1 MTPTSPPG
9 GGTTSSA
16 PRPPARNKSSSALST
31 HTLRSLSST
40 TSTGKPRRNK
50 SSSSLAAGAHHHSAG
65 HHPVSF
71 AHHRKNSHGAHA
83 MRRQNSAT
91 GGSQRKAP
99 GGGPFGLG
107 MTTMPAAEDGGEHG
121 GHDDEQR
128 GEGEQRDADGDEDRA
143 QARAHRPDLG
153 RRRTSS
159 SSTATVVAS
168 DRGGRSSER
177 GRSRSRSRMREEDVE
192 HAPAVEEPQE
202 QAQPPAPRS
211 VSPAAPASDHHL
223 RVEAH
228 DSAMSYKGKGRMSGS
243 VTSTSDW
250 ESATDSP
257 APIGKKLPDV
267 EVRREFQP
275 EEQSALGQALD
286 ERGDEASAQQELDEL
301 VQQKPPGRANGKK
314 AKFSL
319 GVSDDLD
326 DPEEIDRQAAAQLDD
341 DHVDPAPDGVAPAAA
356 SSPTA
361 TAAVP
366 AMPAILRDVKL
377 TAPMPVPPKPEP
389 DGEQEAAGLAAPA
402 PVSAPQHLSPPDT
415 SPIGGASA
423 GEPSLASAAQPEL
436 AFPNKP
442 PSNPPSNPNSQ
453 PPSRKA
459 SGTQLFRPGETLK
472 PNSPPRPPS
481 PIRPTAQRARPL
493 RKSSNASIMSGAST
507 RSHVPRPAPQFRRSA
522 SGAPAFVD
530 RGAAVRA
537 ELASPGP
544 DSGSGSESQ
553 RREVV
558 GERGPARMQ
567 HQRGESVGSMRSLRQ
582 AADATVAQPRRS
594 QTLGP
599 ADAQRVRVSEPQGTA
614 LAKLGTIAAAHASRS
629 TTPLSTS
636 AGASGYEGALTHAKR
651 SASGYFSALRGFT
664 GLPAG
669 ASTPPL
675 SPSAGT
681 GGQRAVPGASSQL
694 STSFGRST
702 RPRSS
707 PSPRQPALV
716 VKFVEPAPPA
726 PPPPPPP
733 SDTPARSTSPTQQQR
748 PLSAQ
753 HRTASSASLGPM
765 SRTQQKALLARD
777 APQAASHSSALAP
790 PAQGPGVPSGLT
802 PAQQQFL
809 LLQQQR
815 AAATASSAA
824 STSPSPAPQAAGAA
838 AVANGMQ
845 KWAFGLV
852 REAERIERQ
861 YRAVEKWR
869 DPLGE
874 SLERVL
880 VVRQRAR
887 RRREDDR
894 EKVKAAIAA
903 QQAAQQQQQLA
914 SSQGAA
920 AKAGT
925 GSGTATPDPVVQV
938 RGQVQRSNASSPA
951 GPPPSSKGKQRGA
964 SPLSSP
970 LYFLAASS

>member
-1 MTPTSPPG
+1 MTPTSPPT
-9 GGTTSSA
+9 GGTNPSA

-40 TSTGKPRRNK
+40 TSSGKPRRNK
-50 SSSSLAAGAHHHSAG
+50 SSSSLAGSAHHHSAG

-83 MRRQNSAT
+83 MRRQNSAS
-91 GGSQRKAP
+91 GGSQRKPP

-107 MTTMPAAEDGGEHG
+107 MTSMPAAEGGDHGGE
-121 GHDDEQR
+121 Q
-128 GEGEQRDADGDEDRA
+128 GEGQEADDAQDGATGTQHLEQVD
-143 QARAHRPDLG
+143 RPDL
-153 RRRTSS
+153 RQRRTSS

-177 GRSRSRSRMREEDVE
+177 GQSRSRSRVREEQE
-192 HAPAVEEPQE
+192 QEEQGEPAHATAVEGTE
-202 QAQPPAPRS
+202 QHG
-211 VSPAAPASDHHL
+211 DHL
-223 RVEAH
+223 SIA
-228 DSAMSYKGKGRMSGS
+228 SGS
-243 VTSTSDW
+243 TSHGRGKSRLPSSATSTSDW
-250 ESATDSP
+250 ECATDSP
-257 APIGKKLPDV
+257 LAIGKKLPDV
-267 EVRREFQP
+267 QREFQP
-275 EEQSALGQALD
+275 EEQSGLGQALD
-286 ERGDEASAQQELDEL
+286 EQGDEPVAQPDEP
-301 VQQKPPGRANGKK
+301 QRKPPARPNGKK

-319 GVSDDLD
+319 GASEDQDEPDEV
-326 DPEEIDRQAAAQLDD
+326 DRQAAANLDD
-341 DHVDPAPDGVAPAAA
+341 DRVEPAFPGTAPAAA
-356 SSPTA
+356 SSPSA
-361 TAAVP
+361 TAAIP
-366 AMPAILRDVKL
+366 AMPAILRDVEL
-377 TAPMPVPPKPEP
+377 TEPLAVPPKPEP
-389 DGEQEAAGLAAPA
+389 QGEQEAAGLAPPA
-402 PVSAPQHLSPPDT
+402 PPSAPQHLSPPDT
-415 SPIGGASA
+415 SPVGGGSD
-423 GEPSLASAAQPEL
+423 GEPSLAAAAQPEL

-442 PSNPPSNPNSQ
+442 PSNPPSNPTSQ

-459 SGTQLFRPGETLK
+459 SASQLFRPGETLK

-481 PIRPTAQRARPL
+481 PIRPSAQRARPV

-530 RGAAVRA
+530 RGATVRA

-558 GERGPARMQ
+558 GNRARVQ
-567 HQRGESVGSMRSLRQ
+567 HQRGESVSSVRSLRQ
-582 AADATVAQPRRS
+582 AAEATTGPPRRA
-594 QTLGP
+594 QTLGR
-599 ADAQRVRVSEPQGTA
+599 ADAQHMRVSEPPGSA
-614 LAKLGTIAAAHASRS
+614 LAKLGTIAAAQASRS
-629 TTPLSTS
+629 TTPLSSS
-636 AGASGYEGALTHAKR
+636 AGASSGGALTHAKR
-651 SASGYFSALRGFT
+651 SASGYFNALRGFT

-681 GGQRAVPGASSQL
+681 AGQRPIPGASSSQL
-694 STSFGRST
+694 SSSYGRGS
-702 RPRSS
+702 RVRSS
-707 PSPRQPALV
+707 PSPRAPALV

-726 PPPPPPP
+726 PPPPPPQSDAPAP
-733 SDTPARSTSPTQQQR
+733 SSSPPTQR

-777 APQAASHSSALAP
+777 APQAASHPSALAP

-815 AAATASSAA
+815 AAASAAGAGASSASSA
-824 STSPSPAPQAAGAA
+824 SPSPAPQAAA

-894 EKVKAAIAA
+894 EKVRAAIAA
-903 QQAAQQQQQLA
+903 QQAATG
-914 SSQGAA
+914 GATGGKGSGAGSA
-920 AKAGT
+920 A
-925 GSGTATPDPVVQV
+925 GSGTATPEHQVARVQ
-938 RGQVQRSNASSPA
+938 QQAQRQTGSGAASPS
-951 GPPPSSKGKQRGA
+951 GPPASSKGKQRGA
-964 SPLSSP
+964 FDICSFQALRPSR
-970 LYFLAASS
+970 

>member
-1 MTPTSPPG
+1 MTPTSPPAG
-9 GGTTSSA
+9 GSTSSA

-40 TSTGKPRRNK
+40 TSAGKPRRNK
-50 SSSSLAAGAHHHSAG
+50 SSSSLAGGAHHHSAG

-83 MRRQNSAT
+83 MRRQGSAS
-91 GGSQRKAP
+91 GGSQRKPP

-107 MTTMPAAEDGGEHG
+107 MTSMPAAEEGGEG
-121 GHDDEQR
+121 GEHDDEQQPQR
-128 GEGEQRDADGDEDRA
+128 ADDGQHEGYGDED

-177 GRSRSRSRMREEDVE
+177 GRSRSRSRMRESD
-192 HAPAVEEPQE
+192 VEEPQQ
-202 QAQPPAPRS
+202 QARAPSPPQPSSPAPPPS
-211 VSPAAPASDHHL
+211 ADDHPHAEPATPH
-223 RVEAH
+223 E
-228 DSAMSYKGKGRMSGS
+228 GKGRVSGS
-243 VTSTSDW
+243 VTSTSEW

-267 EVRREFQP
+267 ELRRDFQP

-286 ERGDEASAQQELDEL
+286 ERADEAPAQQQAHVDEP
-301 VQQKPPGRANGKK
+301 VEKKPPGRASGKK

-326 DPEEIDRQAAAQLDD
+326 DPEEIDRHAAAQLDD
-341 DHVDPAPDGVAPAAA
+341 DHVEPAPDGAEPAAA

-366 AMPAILRDVKL
+366 AMPAILRDVEL
-377 TAPMPVPPKPEP
+377 TVPMPVPPKPEP

-415 SPIGGASA
+415 SPVGGAASA

-459 SGTQLFRPGETLK
+459 SGSQLFRPGETLK

-530 RGAAVRA
+530 RGTAIRA

-558 GERGPARMQ
+558 GERGPSRVQ
-567 HQRGESVGSMRSLRQ
+567 HHRGESVSSMRSLRQ

-681 GGQRAVPGASSQL
+681 AGQRAIPGASSQL
-694 STSFGRST
+694 SSSYGRST

-726 PPPPPPP
+726 PPPPPA

-815 AAATASSAA
+815 AAATASSASSA
-824 STSPSPAPQAAGAA
+824 SPSPAPQAAGAA

-903 QQAAQQQQQLA
+903 QQAQQQQLA
-914 SSQGAA
+914 SAQGAG
-920 AKAGT
+920 KASAGR
-925 GSGTATPDPVVQV
+925 GTATPDQVAQV
-938 RGQVQRSNASSPA
+938 RGQVQRSGASSPA
-951 GPPPSSKGKQRGA
+951 GPPPSSKGKQRVSA
-964 SPLSSP
+964 P
-970 LYFLAASS
+970 A

>member
-9 GGTTSSA
+9 GGSTSSA

-40 TSTGKPRRNK
+40 TSAGKPRRNK
-50 SSSSLAAGAHHHSAG
+50 SSSSLAGGAHHHSAG

-83 MRRQNSAT
+83 MRRQGSAS
-91 GGSQRKAP
+91 GGSQRKPP

-107 MTTMPAAEDGGEHG
+107 MTSMPPASESGEGGE
-121 GHDDEQR
+121 HDDEQQQR
-128 GEGEQRDADGDEDRA
+128 DEGEHHGGNGDDESTRE
-143 QARAHRPDLG
+143 HRPDLG

-177 GRSRSRSRMREEDVE
+177 GRSRSRSRMREDDGERPQQQAR
-192 HAPAVEEPQE
+192 APS
-202 QAQPPAPRS
+202 PPPPP
-211 VSPAAPASDHHL
+211 SPVPPPASD
-223 RVEAH
+223 RPRTGGAASH
-228 DSAMSYKGKGRMSGS
+228 DDKGGVSGS
-243 VTSTSDW
+243 VTSSSEW
-250 ESATDSP
+250 ESSTDSP
-257 APIGKKLPDV
+257 APIGKRLPDV
-267 EVRREFQP
+267 EVRRDFQP
-275 EEQSALGQALD
+275 EDQSALGQALD
-286 ERGDEASAQQELDEL
+286 ERGDEASERQQAPVDEPA
-301 VQQKPPGRANGKK
+301 QQKPPGRANGKK

-326 DPEEIDRQAAAQLDD
+326 DPEEIDRQAAAQLND
-341 DHVDPAPDGVAPAAA
+341 DHVEPAPDGAEPAAA

-366 AMPAILRDVKL
+366 AMPAILRDVEL
-377 TAPMPVPPKPEP
+377 TVPMPVPPKPEP

-415 SPIGGASA
+415 SPVGAASA

-481 PIRPTAQRARPL
+481 PIRPTAQRTRPL

-530 RGAAVRA
+530 RGTAIRA

-558 GERGPARMQ
+558 GERGPARAQ
-567 HQRGESVGSMRSLRQ
+567 HHRGESVSSMRSLRQ
-582 AADATVAQPRRS
+582 AADATAAQPRRS

-681 GGQRAVPGASSQL
+681 AGQRAIPGASSQL
-694 STSFGRST
+694 SSSYGRSS

-726 PPPPPPP
+726 PPPLPP
-733 SDTPARSTSPTQQQR
+733 SDTPARSTSPTQHQR

-777 APQAASHSSALAP
+777 APQAATHSSALAP

-815 AAATASSAA
+815 AAATAASASSA
-824 STSPSPAPQAAGAA
+824 SPSPAPQAAGAA

-903 QQAAQQQQQLA
+903 QQAQQQQQLA
-914 SSQGAA
+914 SAQGAGAA
-920 AKAGT
+920 AKAGA
-925 GSGTATPDPVVQV
+925 GSGTATPNQVAQV
-938 RGQVQRSNASSPA
+938 RGQVQRSGASSPA
-951 GPPPSSKGKQRGA
+951 APPPSSKGKQRVSA
-964 SPLSSP
+964 P
-970 LYFLAASS
+970 A